1 MTIEIAR
8 NFFFW
13 CSIINYAMLLL
24 WALPYAFWRD
34 GLYRW
39 WCWWVP
45 VSQEQ
50 FNMLNIAGISIYKF
64 AIFLFLLYLQF
75 LSWFFKGGKMLRER

>member
-50 FNMLNIAGISIYKF
+50 FNMLNIAGISIYKI
-64 AIFLFLLYLQF
+64 AIFLFNIVPCIALYLV
-75 LSWFFKGGKMLRER
+75 